1 MSICDPMK
9 EQLRNT
15 DSNSL
20 VSRVIKS
27 VRRKGVIAT
36 LRAAKLFVNIR
47 ASEWGDHGFDL
58 KNQTETAG
66 IIETA
71 NLQVTSVHKN
81 RGVRY
86 QPTRARPFRRLM
98 SILHIPQDQVF
109 VDIGSGKG
117 RVLLMALDFGFKK
130 IVGVEYAPEL
140 CEVARKNLNVWRRQH
155 EYLAPVEIHCCDASE
170 YDFKE
175 GETVIYLFNPFD
187 ALVLTKLL
195 QRLAESLRIEPRKIW
210 LIYCFPRWHDVI
222 ASHGM
227 FAQLGIYIY
236 GGYEFAVYT
245 YDPNLFTDAERGCE
259 AASVTCDA

>member
-1 MSICDPMK
+1 MSK
-9 EQLRNT
+9 QLRST
-15 DSNSL
+15 DSSSL
-20 VSRVIKS
+20 VSRVLQSIQQ
-27 VRRKGVIAT
+27 KGVIAT
-36 LRAAKLFVNIR
+36 LRAVKLFLNIR
-47 ASEWGDHGFDL
+47 VSEWADRRFDL
-58 KNQTETAG
+58 INHTQTAG

-71 NLQVTSVHKN
+71 DLQVTSVHKN
-81 RGVRY
+81 HGVRY

-117 RVLLMALDFGFKK
+117 RMLLIALEFEFKK

-140 CEVARKNLNVWRRQH
+140 CEVARKNLSIWRRRH
-155 EYLAPVEIHCCDASE
+155 ECLTPVTIHCCDASE
-170 YDFKE
+170 YEFKE

-187 ALVLTKLL
+187 ALVLTQLL

-227 FAQLGIYIY
+227 FTQLSLYIY

-245 YDPNLFTDAERGCE
+245 YDPNCSPVAERD
-259 AASVTCDA
+259 VRQIL